1 MREKYVAK
9 FSVGELV
16 VPRPEMQFGNKNYL
30 ERGGSNCYCGL
41 IQNGFHVVI
50 DSRIVM
56 GSKCTELINPSGQ
69 RCLLFEEELQLP

>member
-9 FSVGELV
+9 FCVGDLV
-16 VPRPEMQFGNKNYL
+16 VPRLEMQFGNKNYL
-30 ERGGSNCYCGL
+30 ERGGTKYYCGL
-41 IQNGFHVVI
+41 IQVGYHVVI
-50 DSRIVM
+50 DSRVIM